1 MQIIRCTKDNVDG
14 IKSQLQYCLRLLEH
28 YEWLINSFV
37 LDFFLDNHWG
47 SLPTC
52 WRLALG
58 SVSPKDLARWLDSN
72 HQHGYDSTNPWP
84 LSLLALKVTIKSVS
98 LERRPV
104 KDLECVKHFLNWKK
118 SSGTKNEDVNGNDDG
133 GDDTNDTLF
142 KSNDKKWQFG
152 SEELNPS
159 GESEN
164 KALHHVFKKH
174 VKPKKQHEISRY
186 SRLIKNVASNL
197 HVDKVLDVGSGVGH
211 LSRYLAYGHDIRVAC
226 VDGMDD
232 FTDSAKKFDL
242 QLEAAVKKI
251 NQRNGSTATYNP
263 PVHVTSWLSPDMDL
277 QTFQKTLKT
286 RFCMEDYEKLE
297 YGIVGLH
304 TCGDLASML
313 LKLFASSK
321 DALMLQSVGCCYMK
335 ITQHF
340 PMSQFVKCQPWHA
353 LTYTSKELSCHAI
366 EMYTERLHSNE
377 QDKLKVHCY
386 RALIEKLLVARD
398 PSLRHV
404 GLNTV
409 KNAHQISFA
418 QYAQTA
424 TKKLAVPFTDEDV
437 NNPDIDDCLK
447 RWWEVVV
454 FYSLRLS
461 LAPVI
466 ESAILLDRSLYLY
479 ENGLDNI
486 LFPIF
491 DPVLSP
497 RNHVLMATK

>member
-1 MQIIRCTKDNVDG
+1 MQIILCTKDNVDC
-14 IKSQLQYCLRLLEH
+14 IKAQLRACLRLLEH

-37 LDFFLDNHWG
+37 LDFFLDNHWA
-47 SLPTC
+47 SLPSS

-58 SVSPKDLARWLDSN
+58 SISPKDLARWLDSH
-72 HQHGYDSTNPWP
+72 HQAGYDLRNPLP

-98 LERRPV
+98 LERKPI
-104 KDLECVKHFLNWKK
+104 KDLECVKHFLSWKQ
-118 SSGTKNEDVNGNDDG
+118 SSGINKCQDVNGNDD
-133 GDDTNDTLF
+133 TNDR
-142 KSNDKKWQFG
+142 WQFG

-159 GESEN
+159 GQSEN

-186 SRLIKNVASNL
+186 SRLIKNVTSNL
-197 HVDKVLDVGSGVGH
+197 QVDKVLDVGSGVGH
-211 LSRYLAYGHDIRVAC
+211 LSRYLAYGHDLRVAC

-242 QLEAAVKKI
+242 QLETAVGKI
-251 NQRNGSTATYNP
+251 NQRNGTTATYTP

-277 QTFQKTLKT
+277 SKFQKTLKT
-286 RFCMEDYEKLE
+286 RFCMEDDERLE

-304 TCGDLASML
+304 TCGDLAPIL

-321 DALMLQSVGCCYMK
+321 DASMLQSVGCCYMK
-335 ITQHF
+335 IEQHF
-340 PMSQFVKCQPWHA
+340 PMSEFVSCQPWHA

-366 EMYTERLHSNE
+366 EMYTDRLHSNE

-398 PSLRHV
+398 PGLRHI

-424 TKKLAVPFTDEDV
+424 TKKLAVPLTEEDL
-437 NNPDIDDCLK
+437 NDPALDASLG

-466 ESAILLDRSLYLY
+466 ETAILLDRSLFLY
-479 ENGLDNI
+479 ENGLDNL

-491 DPVLSP
+491 DPILSP
-497 RNHVLMATK
+497 RNHVLMAIK